1 MGRNKLSNDVRAIYR
16 AYEVEDQHY
25 IEVVEL
31 HRYRAIIQRWPLLAD
46 IHHKI
51 ADVRPISVSNSGD
64 D

>member
-31 HRYRAIIQRWPLLAD
+31 HRYRTIIQRWPLLAD

-64 D
+64 G